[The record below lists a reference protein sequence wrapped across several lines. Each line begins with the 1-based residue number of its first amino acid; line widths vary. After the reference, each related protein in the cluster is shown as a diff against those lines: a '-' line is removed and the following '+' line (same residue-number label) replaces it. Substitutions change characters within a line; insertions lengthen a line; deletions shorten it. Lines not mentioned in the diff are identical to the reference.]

1 MDLVDKLIEEPGTQD
16 DAFFKIRDVAV
27 QKHGPDYVKSIIDL
41 SSDEDDAF
49 RRMMNAARAEPTLT
63 ESLEG
68 KPMID
73 VPGLRDLTTPD
84 QWYGGLE
91 NLTALA
97 KPAAFMTTPIT
108 EAVRAPFKYVAENFG
123 ENTSQTPPVNTA
135 AEYES
140 VLPSDRAGLGLLLR
154 DAANAFGIQTQPM
167 ADVQSAK
174 YPKLAQFMKQMTDPT
189 NVGGA
194 ILDVAVGSKLP
205 SPKLVS
211 GGASALEDINSLRG
225 VDPNAKITMSDLTG
239 RVDKVVTP
247 GLRQAVMTNELPALS
262 LEGAADYVRAI
273 SKDKQKLAEL
283 ERTGKIYDIAKM
295 VQEQPDKYLHQF
307 QPNKIYENIMGD
319 LLPDEATRIGKSG
332 ELSRMNQF
340 QENLIE
346 NIPAENYVVPREE
359 LRLSTLD
366 QLGRQQLEAGQ
377 MSSAENI
384 INRNIPVTQPDPSK
398 LAQYRAQPGY
408 GDFSGAPPAPFDPSM
423 PNIDSYM
430 DYISRLNEEPIGYAS
445 NMRKLG
451 NKLRE
456 PVIPG
461 EVSTDIAARNAAGR
475 ALEQAARNAQDQA
488 MGFMDPADMIIYDQ
502 QNAKIS
508 NLLNLRD
515 LTQANLQSPTTNA
528 PTPWMPSTWARGI
541 NRYVKPLGQ
550 EIGSAGI
557 NQLSGQMDVGAMS
570 PGAAGVNLGAGEFLA
585 NKSGVNNFK
594 IPRTSDEVFANQD
607 LVRAKIEREFGPQVS
622 QQMDAISSSEDF
634 TNFMATLANMNPMA
648 FTPDPYNRFNGVIKE
663 PILKGKAL
671 EDTVK
676 NKNMD
681 VLDKAN
687 AVEELMLN
695 NRFHGVP
702 QE

>member
-1 MDLVDKLIEEPGTQD
+1 M
-16 DAFFKIRDVAV
+16 
-27 QKHGPDYVKSIIDL
+27 
-41 SSDEDDAF
+41 
-49 RRMMNAARAEPTLT
+49 
-63 ESLEG
+63 
-68 KPMID
+68 
-73 VPGLRDLTTPD
+73 
-84 QWYGGLE
+84 
-91 NLTALA
+91 
-97 KPAAFMTTPIT
+97 
-108 EAVRAPFKYVAENFG
+108 
-123 ENTSQTPPVNTA
+123 
-135 AEYES
+135 
-140 VLPSDRAGLGLLLR
+140 
-154 DAANAFGIQTQPM
+154 
-167 ADVQSAK
+167 
-174 YPKLAQFMKQMTDPT
+174 
-189 NVGGA
+189 
-194 ILDVAVGSKLP
+194 
-205 SPKLVS
+205 
-211 GGASALEDINSLRG
+211 ASA
-225 VDPNAKITMSDLTG
+225 
-239 RVDKVVTP
+239 
-247 GLRQAVMTNELPALS
+247 
-262 LEGAADYVRAI
+262 
-273 SKDKQKLAEL
+273 
-283 ERTGKIYDIAKM
+283 ER
-295 VQEQPDKYLHQF
+295 
-307 QPNKIYENIMGD
+307 
-319 LLPDEATRIGKSG
+319 
-332 ELSRMNQF
+332 
-340 QENLIE
+340 
-346 NIPAENYVVPREE
+346 
-359 LRLSTLD
+359 
-366 QLGRQQLEAGQ
+366 
-377 MSSAENI
+377 I
-384 INRNIPVTQPDPSK
+384 INRNIPVTQPDPSMIDRINSVTDATWK
-398 LAQYRAQPGY
+398 IDDLGKAVESERMTRLNQLNMQKNAMFGEAASTPMQLDNPAYRPELQWLSDLPLETDQSNVFPRRTQTNNTFIGKETSGHGLIPGY
-408 GDFSGAPPAPFDPSM
+408 ERNIMTETDLGREFNPTPRNQNILDIAEGKQNQPSM
-423 PNIDSYM
+423 IDNPEYSLRMGQAVEKISAINREIERLSDSPVSSVNNSRLLGLIDEKQRLEGFVYENANPEFPTTNEYM
-430 DYISRLNEEPIGYAS
+430 GHISRLNEEPIGYAS
-445 NMRKLG
+445 QMRKLG

-456 PVIPG
+456 PVMPG
-461 EVSTDIAARNAAGR
+461 EVSTDIAAKNAAGR

-488 MGFMDPADMIIYDQ
+488 MGFMDPADMTIYDQ

-570 PGAAGVNLGAGEFLA
+570 PGAAGATLGASEFLA
-585 NKSGVNNFK
+585 SKSGVNNFK